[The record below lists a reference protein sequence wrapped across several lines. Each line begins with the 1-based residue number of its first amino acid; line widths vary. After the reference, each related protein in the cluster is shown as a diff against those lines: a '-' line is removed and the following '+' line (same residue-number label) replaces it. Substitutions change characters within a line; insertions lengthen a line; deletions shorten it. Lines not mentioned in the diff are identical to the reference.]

1 MIFVKNRR
9 INIIIIIIT
18 VASKRTQRMTDITTT
33 VQILENQMMN
43 MTIHT
48 SCTRRVIAVTTT
60 TNTTS
65 RTSISSKFTQRPS
78 TRQKQLNTKTVNRTI
93 INNNKVLTMLWKLS
107 RNHAPFIHRAGD
119 HKDKQIILYKG
130 LKLEF

>member
-1 MIFVKNRR
+1 
-9 INIIIIIIT
+9 
-18 VASKRTQRMTDITTT
+18 MTDITTT

-48 SCTRRVIAVTTT
+48 SCTRRVIVVTTT

-78 TRQKQLNTKTVNRTI
+78 TRQKQPNTKTVNRTI
-93 INNNKVLTMLWKLS
+93 INNNKVLTILWKLS
-107 RNHAPFIHRAGD
+107 RNHAPFIHRTGD
-119 HKDKQIILYKG
+119 HKDKWIILYTG
-130 LKLEF
+130 SKLEF